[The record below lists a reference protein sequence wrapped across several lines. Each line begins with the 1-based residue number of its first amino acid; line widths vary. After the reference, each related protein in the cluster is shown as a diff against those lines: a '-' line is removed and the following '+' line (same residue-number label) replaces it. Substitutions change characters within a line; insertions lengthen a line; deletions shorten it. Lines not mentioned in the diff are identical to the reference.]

1 MPTTSPT
8 LMAEPD
14 ATVAVGYCPNCNAAN
29 PLAEL
34 IKSVY
39 QCTACGFEMAYLDV
53 STTGVVRGVLGWV
66 RRAGE
71 VVEKRYRVTQLL
83 GRGGFGATYL
93 VDDLQLNGKR
103 RALKEIPKNMFDEAE
118 ASLLARLD
126 HASIPDIVDRLYTDN
141 MAYLVLRFGGTR
153 TLGSERKR
161 LGGRV
166 PLATL
171 APWIHQL
178 CRVLSYLHA
187 QDPPII
193 HRDLKPD
200 NILLDEQ
207 DHVMLI
213 DFGIAK
219 LANPNEGTRTLG
231 RAVSFGFSPPEQIMG
246 TGTDQRSDIYSLG
259 ATVYFLLTGSH
270 PPPLNAQLSGQK
282 LEPLSKLVPDVPPL
296 TDHAIRKALDLNP
309 EQRQQSIQELLSVFK
324 DLERTMPRGSPKTD
338 VDRPWKNLIILLL
351 LLVGMAAIGGTGIL
365 VWRLLSEPEVS
376 SAEVSSEV
384 PAAPVTSPPEQAG
397 SPKAPPTH
405 EEAFTPK
412 PDEVTRPATEMP
424 RPTEKPGGPQSY
436 PAPQVQP
443 PEPLRPPGQSLVPS
457 PDLAPPP
464 ETGTKPSQPQ
474 TTVPPPLPEPPLKT
488 APGEPSKG
496 APSEKTESIK
506 KRSAP
511 PAAKTKRKAMPR
523 TGKPEPPKIA
533 QPEQSKPEAPAVD
546 WGGSMTPGQ
555 SRKTTP

>member
-8 LMAEPD
+8 LIADAE
-14 ATVAVGYCPNCNAAN
+14 ATVAVRYCPECNAAN

-34 IKSVY
+34 IKSEY
-39 QCTACGFEMAYLDV
+39 HCTACGFEMAYLDV
-53 STTGVVRGVLGWV
+53 STTGVVRDVLGWV
-66 RRAGE
+66 RRKGE
-71 VVEKRYRVTQLL
+71 VIEKRYRVTQLL

-103 RALKEIPKNMFDEAE
+103 RALKEIPRNMFDEAE

-141 MAYLVLRFGGTR
+141 MAFLVLEFGGAR

-161 LGGRV
+161 LGGRI

-171 APWIHQL
+171 VPWIHQL

-187 QDPPII
+187 QNPPII

-219 LANPNEGTRTLG
+219 LANPNEETRTLG
-231 RAVSFGFSPPEQIMG
+231 RAVSFGFSSPEQIMG

-309 EQRQQSIQELLSVFK
+309 ERRQQSIQELLSVFK
-324 DLERTMPRGSPKTD
+324 DLERTMPHRSAETD
-338 VDRPWKNLIILLL
+338 ADRQRKNLIILLL
-351 LLVGMAAIGGTGIL
+351 LLVGMAAIGGTGTL

-376 SAEVSSEV
+376 AEV
-384 PAAPVTSPPEQAG
+384 PAVTSPPEQAG

-412 PDEVTRPATEMP
+412 PGEVTRRATEMP
-424 RPTEKPGGPQSY
+424 QPTEKPGVPQSY

-443 PEPLRPPGQSLVPS
+443 PEPLRPPGQSVVPS

-464 ETGTKPSQPQ
+464 ETETKPSQPQ
-474 TTVPPPLPEPPLKT
+474 TTAPPPLAEPPPKK
-488 APGEPSKG
+488 APREPSRG
-496 APSEKTESIK
+496 AASEKRKTES

-511 PAAKTKRKAMPR
+511 PAAKTKLKAMPPIA
-523 TGKPEPPKIA
+523 KPEQPKIV
-533 QPEQSKPEAPAVD
+533 QPQRPNPAAPASD
-546 WGGSMTPGQ
+546 WSGSMTRGRT
-555 SRKTTP
+555 RKTTP